1 MYRDN
6 FNLGVDIMDITLIF
20 KVAGIGVL
28 ISVLN
33 MVLDKVDRKDWATLT
48 TLAGVIIVLSLV
60 IGEISDLFNTVR
72 TMFKLY

>member
-1 MYRDN
+1 
-6 FNLGVDIMDITLIF
+6 MDIALIF
-20 KVAGIGVL
+20 KVAGIGIL

-33 MVLDKVDRKDWATLT
+33 MILGKVDRSDWATLT

-60 IGEISDLFNTVR
+60 IGEISELFNTVR